1 MCPHT
6 PSAGIEPSRLESP
19 EDRELGYAQRSE
31 LTRLLFERIE
41 QESDPCRLQELRQQ
55 VAELHLDVVH
65 SLARRYRGRGES
77 DEDLRQA
84 GYIGLMK
91 AVNGFT
97 SERGTEFIRYAVP
110 TITGEIKKYFRDCC
124 WTIRPTRRVQE
135 LQATVTGM
143 AQAAGNTLGREP
155 TCQELADMLDVD
167 SRVVGQALTAHQ
179 YYSPRSLDA
188 PLDGVSD
195 NPLGATLGAH
205 DAGYDRAEEHVMLSS
220 AVRAMSDRDREIISL
235 RFFEDLTQREIAE
248 RIGVTQMQVSR
259 LLTQIF
265 SRLRQALEPHRSDP
279 VSPPSDHPPH
289 PTVTAAKRAAKHPA
303 A

>member
-110 TITGEIKKYFRDCC
+110 T
-124 WTIRPTRRVQE
+124 TRRVQE